1 MYLFLQLM
9 EIPKQVT
16 HEYLDYRVFSL
27 PSSGLICK
35 TEKKIPNSLLVFLKS
50 NVLTKT
56 KHTLDYYIK
65 SLKGYSNSFKI
76 YSITRILH
84 AEGRSVAQPLPQPAP
99 EFAVAQKCTQC
110 TRVCLQHSRIK
121 GIRAAFQ
128 YLKNTT
134 PCSQLLFSS
143 TSAAGT
149 EPAHNCTG
157 FEANTAQVVLVTHL

>member
-84 AEGRSVAQPLPQPAP
+84 TEGRSVAQPLPQPAP
-99 EFAVAQKCTQC
+99 EFAVAQKCTVHQSLLA
-110 TRVCLQHSRIK
+110 TQQNKRNK
-121 GIRAAFQ
+121 GSLSVSQEHNSMQPAAVQ
-128 YLKNTT
+128 
-134 PCSQLLFSS
+134 
-143 TSAAGT
+143 
-149 EPAHNCTG
+149 
-157 FEANTAQVVLVTHL
+157 